1 MSNHVFSL
9 GNIVLTAQLPHLV
22 WAGLSYAI
30 LNLDQWREDFSRSEQ
45 VSTNGET
52 YTFTDSSKAV
62 TYRFA
67 PGQVLRTDAG
77 LTDTFRLELSQVKA
91 AFEGKAI
98 EDGIE
103 ADQTPMNDSFDSII
117 IDDLSFQVL
126 YQQQTFPY
134 HYHKQY
140 SAQTLL
146 NADPHAF
153 H

>member
-52 YTFTDSSKAV
+52 YTLTDSSKAV

-91 AFEGKAI
+91 AFEGKVV
-98 EDGIE
+98 EDEVG
-103 ADQTPMNDSFDSII
+103 ADQPPVDSTADGTRM
-117 IDDLSFQVL
+117 DDLSFQVL
-126 YQQQTFPY
+126 YQKQTFPY

-153 H
+153 Y